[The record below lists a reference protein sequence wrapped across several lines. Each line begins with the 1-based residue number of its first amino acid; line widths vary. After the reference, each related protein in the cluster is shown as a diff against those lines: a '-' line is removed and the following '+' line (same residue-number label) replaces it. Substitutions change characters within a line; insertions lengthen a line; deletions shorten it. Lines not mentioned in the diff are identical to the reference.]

1 MCLSYHAGHHCS
13 SKHWQMSK
21 TIDDHSQPLAFYIA
35 PSSTMR
41 SSQWG
46 GGFLIS
52 TNLIS
57 PWPAAECGVFSNGPI
72 PSSSGEQIGALAI
85 ACIVFGRC
93 LRVTPTNNLR
103 GAIPFL
109 ALAPTDLLFVG
120 SQDWAW
126 DCVLAGQT
134 LHWLSWDPALVLRM
148 QWTPCFSS
156 IKWGQ

>member
-1 MCLSYHAGHHCS
+1 MGISYHAGHHCS
-13 SKHWQMSK
+13 SEHSQMSK
-21 TIDDHSQPLAFYIA
+21 TIDDHSQPLAFYKA
-35 PSSTMR
+35 SSSTMR
-41 SSQWG
+41 SGQWG

-57 PWPAAECGVFSNGPI
+57 PWPAAVWCLQQWAHTIKFWWANRSFGNSLYFFGNIV
-72 PSSSGEQIGALAI
+72 SGSPLI
-85 ACIVFGRC
+85 
-93 LRVTPTNNLR
+93 NNLR
-103 GAIPFL
+103 GAIPLL
-109 ALAPTDLLFVG
+109 ALAQIELLFVG